1 MSEQIDYLELRFV
14 DILGRLKA
22 MTVPCNPAD
31 TIDDVTRDSV
41 LVDGT
46 SLDGSS
52 ITGMSMVESSDL
64 RLVPDPSTLVELPY
78 SAQRVAAAM
87 CFVRERGGDEG
98 RQSWYP
104 LDSRGVL
111 HSVCEKYLPGN
122 MQLRVKVEPE
132 FYFVTE
138 EGEPIDGGDYADTYP
153 QSPGAD
159 ILLEIATAIQSM
171 GMKPRVVHHEVG
183 ESQQEIEIDYDDVR
197 KMADFIL
204 IFKNL
209 ARTVARGQDIDVTF
223 MPKPFEGAAGSG
235 LHCHLQLWDGDHNL
249 FGKSDD
255 DLLSDTGRSF
265 IAGLLEHAPAITAI
279 ANSSVNSY
287 KRMVPH
293 HEAPVYITWGF
304 RNRTVLVRV
313 PLFQDPQMAAAEFRS
328 PDATTNP
335 YLLFSAIVASGMD
348 GVDRKLSPPEA
359 QDGNIFS
366 LTDEQ
371 LGKKGIATLPSSLK
385 EALHHLEENGVIREA
400 IGSEMLDT
408 FVRVK
413 LEEWREYANEV
424 VTDWE
429 WRKYYSY

>member
-1 MSEQIDYLELRFV
+1 MSEQIEYIELRFV
-14 DILGRLKA
+14 DILGRMKA

-31 TIDDVTRDSV
+31 TIDEVKKDSA
-41 LVDGT
+41 LGDGT

-52 ITGMSMVESSDL
+52 IVGMSMVESSDL
-64 RLVPDPSTLVELPY
+64 RLVPDPGTLVELPY
-78 SAQRVAAAM
+78 SAQRIAAAM
-87 CFVRERGGDEG
+87 CFVREKEGEEG

-111 HSVCEKYLPGN
+111 HSVCDKYLPGN

-132 FYFVTE
+132 FYFITD
-138 EGEPIDGGDYADTYP
+138 EGDPIDDGGYADTYP
-153 QSPGAD
+153 QSTGAD
-159 ILLEIATAIQSM
+159 ILLEVATAIQSI

-183 ESQQEIEIDYDDVR
+183 EAQQEIEIDYDDVR
-197 KMADFIL
+197 RMADFIL

-209 ARTVARGQDIDVTF
+209 TRTVARGQDIDVTF

-235 LHCHLQLWDGDHNL
+235 LHCHLQLWDGKQNL
-249 FGKSDD
+249 FGKEGG
-255 DLLSDTGRSF
+255 DLLSDTARQF

-279 ANSSVNSY
+279 ANPSINSY

-293 HEAPVYITWGF
+293 HEAPVYVTWGF
-304 RNRTVLVRV
+304 RNRTALLRV
-313 PLFQDPQMAAAEFRS
+313 PLFQDPQKAAAEFRS

-335 YLLFSAIVASGMD
+335 YLLFSAIIAAGMD
-348 GVDRKLSPPEA
+348 GVKRKLTPPEA
-359 QDGNIFS
+359 QDRDIFS

-371 LGKKGIATLPSSLK
+371 LAKRGIVTLPGSLG
-385 EALHHLEENGVIREA
+385 EALKILERNDVIREA
-400 IGSEMLDT
+400 LGSDLLDT
-408 FVRVK
+408 FIRVK
-413 LEEWREYANEV
+413 REEWREYANEV